1 MQDTEGVE
9 PLDWKFSWGK
19 ALETVK
25 YDTPNTSA
33 GTVIADQS
41 GTAAVKNAEVQKFLT
56 EKKMINL
63 RTKPSQLWKNGKHFS
78 LMVEMIMVR
87 WLKTLVVMKR
97 LSTKSLIV

>member
-41 GTAAVKNAEVQKFLT
+41 GTVAVKNAEVQKF
-56 EKKMINL
+56 
-63 RTKPSQLWKNGKHFS
+63 
-78 LMVEMIMVR
+78 
-87 WLKTLVVMKR
+87 
-97 LSTKSLIV
+97 